1 MPKSDMH
8 PDCWT
13 NKEVH
18 IFMAKKGTKFKRYSP
33 KFKLSVIMDMR
44 ENHLGYRETIKKHKI
59 GSKNN
64 RGNGGGIDML
74 KRWEKIYDEE
84 GYEGLAKERRGLA
97 KKMDGAWKGKPPKEQ
112 PEIKDDLVA
121 ENERLKKRLEYLEA
135 ENEYLKKLQALIQQ
149 KEAQKTERKKK

>member
-1 MPKSDMH
+1 MH

-13 NKEVH
+13 NREVH

-44 ENHLGYRETIKKHKI
+44 ENHLSYHETMRKYLPHLESKQYDIIKKWDQI
-59 GSKNN
+59 Y
-64 RGNGGGIDML
+64 
-74 KRWEKIYDEE
+74 EKE
-84 GYEGLAKERRGLA
+84 GYEGLAKERRGRA
-97 KKMDGAWKGKPPKEQ
+97 NIMDGVRKGRPPKAK